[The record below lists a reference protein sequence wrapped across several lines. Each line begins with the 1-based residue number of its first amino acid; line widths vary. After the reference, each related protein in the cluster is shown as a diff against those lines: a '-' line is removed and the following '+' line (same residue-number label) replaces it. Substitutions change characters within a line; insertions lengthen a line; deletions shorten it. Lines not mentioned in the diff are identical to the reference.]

1 MQLHPTLAD
10 GAERQEHREQK
21 AESQGHKV
29 ENREQGAESWGRRTA
44 SRRRKAENWERKAE
58 SPIRR
63 AERGG
68 RMSDQI
74 FCDAVI
80 AAGIFYL
87 VVCLCFIACPTRGVR
102 ILRWSRKLAEK
113 TENRRYS

>member
-58 SPIRR
+58 SLICR

>member
-1 MQLHPTLAD
+1 
-10 GAERQEHREQK
+10 
-21 AESQGHKV
+21 
-29 ENREQGAESWGRRTA
+29 
-44 SRRRKAENWERKAE
+44 
-58 SPIRR
+58 
-63 AERGG
+63 
-68 RMSDQI
+68 MSDQI